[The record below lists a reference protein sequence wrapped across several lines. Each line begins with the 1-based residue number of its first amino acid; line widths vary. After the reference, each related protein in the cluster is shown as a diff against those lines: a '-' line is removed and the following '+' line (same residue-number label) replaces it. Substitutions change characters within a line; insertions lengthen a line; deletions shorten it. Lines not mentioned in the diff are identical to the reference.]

1 MFHHKC
7 NSLKLGHVVTK
18 GEGAMTPPKGCVIII
33 TFIIIKRRLNTHK
46 EGTIPSW
53 GCDSLSKG
61 YKVIEK
67 SQHPQEWF
75 KSSLK

>member
-7 NSLKLGHVVTK
+7 NTLKLGHDIIK

-33 TFIIIKRRLNTHK
+33 TSIIIKRRLNIHQ

-53 GCDSLSKG
+53 GCHALSKG
-61 YKVIEK
+61 YKVTKK
-67 SQHPQEWF
+67 SQCPQ
-75 KSSLK
+75 